1 MKICRLT
8 RKECAI
14 LILLQQCKAP
24 IPAAEIYERV
34 WGEPYLCTDS
44 NVVAV
49 HIARLR
55 KKGYPIKTL
64 WGRGYLLTE
73 K

>member
-1 MKICRLT
+1 MKICKLT
-8 RKECAI
+8 KKERAI
-14 LILLQQCKAP
+14 LELLQQCKAP
-24 IPAAEIYERV
+24 ISAAELYERV
-34 WGEPYLCTDS
+34 WGVQWLQTDS

-73 K
+73 N